1 MPLHPPGPPTINVSG
16 SDAAI
21 VPVSIQPQT
30 VPASYVTVR
39 LTNGDSYYT
48 AGGTSVS
55 GGSVL
60 TADQGSPNTIGNA
73 WPVKITDGTNIYGS
87 RTVPIH
93 SLIASGGI
101 GVGVSSVSSIGALRV
116 DVVQTTG
123 MPSGSLTGLLV
134 GGLNVANSNPVPVS
148 DAGGSITVDG
158 TVTAAQGTAA
168 AIGSPWPVIIVSG
181 SDAVGTQTHPTWIT
195 GSVSITNQAGAG
207 SNVTVLSGSLTG
219 LLVGGV
225 TLSNANPVPIS
236 DAGGSLTVDGTVVVT
251 STVINSGSVAG
262 VLIGGQPASNA
273 NPIPISD
280 AGGSITVDGTVTTAQ
295 GTPASIA
302 LPWPVIIVSGS
313 DPVGTQT
320 HPTWI
325 TGSVSLTNQAGVSAN
340 VTTQSGSVAGLLI
353 GGLSVANS
361 NPIPISDAGGSIT
374 VDGTVTVT
382 STAINS
388 GSITGLLI
396 GGVALSNANPA
407 PISDAG
413 GSITVDGTVTVTQ
426 GTAAGIGAPWPV
438 VLVSGSNVVGSTTNP
453 IWVTGSVYTLNPG
466 AAGSNVTSLSGSIT
480 GLLVGGLN
488 VANSNPI
495 PISDAGGSITVDG
508 SVTVTSTVINSGSV
522 AGVLIG
528 GQPAT
533 NANPVP
539 ISDAGGSLTVD
550 GTVTTTQG
558 TPASIGSPWP
568 VILVSGSN
576 VVGSTTNPIWVTG
589 SVYTLNPG
597 GAGSNVTALSGSI
610 TGLLVGGLNVANS
623 NPVPISDAGGSIT
636 VDGSVTT
643 TQGTAASIN
652 APWPVIIVSGSDPV
666 GTQTHPTWITGSVSL
681 TNQAGVSANVT
692 TQSGSVIGLLVGG
705 LNVANANPVPISDAG
720 GSITVDGTV
729 TATVVST
736 VINSGSLTGL
746 LLGGVAASN
755 ANPIPISDAGGSL
768 TVDGTVTAAQGTA
781 ASIGAPWPVIIVSGS
796 DPVGT
801 QTHPTWITG
810 SVAITNQAGVS
821 ANVTVQ
827 SGSTTGLL
835 VGGLNVANSNPVP
848 ISDAGGSL
856 TIDGTVAATQGTP
869 AAISSPWPVILVS
882 GSDVIGSTTN
892 PIWVTGSVYTLNTG
906 AAGSNVTAL
915 SGSVTGL
922 LLGGLSV
929 ANNNPIPISDSG
941 GSITVDG
948 TVTVTSTIINSGS
961 VSGILIGGQPAT
973 NANPV
978 PISDAGG
985 SITVDGTVT
994 VTSTAINSG
1003 SLTGLLVG
1011 GVALSNA
1018 NPVPISDAGG
1028 SITVDGTVTATV
1040 ASTVI
1045 NSGSLTGLLLGG
1057 VAVSNANPIP
1067 ISDAGGS
1074 LTVDGTVTVASTVI
1088 NSGSVA
1094 GVLIG
1099 GQPASNANPVP
1110 ISDAG
1115 GSITVDG
1122 TVTATVASTIITSG
1136 SVTGLLVGGVATS
1149 NANPIPISDAGG
1161 SITVDGTVVV
1171 SSATISSGSITGL
1184 LVGGLNV
1191 ANSNPV
1197 PISDA
1202 GGSITI
1208 DGTVTATVAST
1219 VISTGS
1225 ITGLLVGGLNVA
1237 NSNPIPISDAGGSL
1251 TVDGTVTIAS
1261 GSVTGLLVGGV
1272 AVSGTNPVP
1281 AIAYDGM
1288 GAQWQ
1293 SGSMREISY
1302 AFLNSATSG
1311 STQIVAAQGAGI
1323 KITVLSVHVMTTSA
1337 VSVQFTSSGSSGNTN
1352 KTGFY
1357 PIAAN
1362 GGFVLP
1368 HNPHGWFRTN
1378 ANEHLC
1384 LGLSA
1389 AVFTAATITWMPSI

>member
-16 SDAAI
+16 SDSAI
-21 VPVSIQPQT
+21 IPVSIQPQLI
-30 VPASYVTVR
+30 PASYVTVR

-73 WPVKITDGTNIYGS
+73 WPIKITDGTNIYGS

-116 DVVQTTG
+116 DVVQSTG
-123 MPSGSLTGLLV
+123 TPSGSLTGLLV
-134 GGLNVANSNPVPVS
+134 GGLNVANSNPIPIS
-148 DAGGSITVDG
+148 DAGGSLTVDG
-158 TVTAAQGTAA
+158 TVTATQGTAA
-168 AIGSPWPVIIVSG
+168 AIWSPWPVIIVSG
-181 SDAVGTQTHPTWIT
+181 SDPVGTQTHPTWVT
-195 GSVSITNQAGAG
+195 GSVSIINQAGAG
-207 SNVTVLSGSLTG
+207 SNVTALSGSLTG
-219 LLVGGV
+219 LLVGGA

-273 NPIPISD
+273 NPIPVSD
-280 AGGSITVDGTVTTAQ
+280 AGGSITIDGSVTAAQ
-295 GTPASIA
+295 GTAASIA
-302 LPWPVIIVSGS
+302 SPWPVIIVSGS
-313 DPVGTQT
+313 DAVGTQT
-320 HPTWI
+320 HPTWV
-325 TGSVSLTNQAGVSAN
+325 TGSVSITNQAGVSAN
-340 VTTQSGSVAGLLI
+340 VTTQSGSVAGILI
-353 GGLSVANS
+353 GGLNVANS
-361 NPIPISDAGGSIT
+361 NPVPISDAGGSIT
-374 VDGTVTVT
+374 VDG
-382 STAINS
+382 
-388 GSITGLLI
+388 
-396 GGVALSNANPA
+396 GVAA
-407 PISDAG
+407 
-413 GSITVDGTVTVTQ
+413 TQ
-426 GTAAGIGAPWPV
+426 GTAA
-438 VLVSGSNVVGSTTNP
+438 
-453 IWVTGSVYTLNPG
+453 
-466 AAGSNVTSLSGSIT
+466 SIS
-480 GLLVGGLN
+480 
-488 VANSNPI
+488 A
-495 PISDAGGSITVDG
+495 
-508 SVTVTSTVINSGSV
+508 
-522 AGVLIG
+522 
-528 GQPAT
+528 
-533 NANPVP
+533 
-539 ISDAGGSLTVD
+539 
-550 GTVTTTQG
+550 
-558 TPASIGSPWP
+558 PWP

-589 SVYTLNPG
+589 SVYTLNQG

-636 VDGSVTT
+636 VDGSVTA
-643 TQGTAASIN
+643 TQGTAANIN
-652 APWPVIIVSGSDPV
+652 APWPVIIVSGSDTV

-692 TQSGSVIGLLVGG
+692 TQSGSITGLLVGG
-705 LNVANANPVPISDAG
+705 LNVANANP
-720 GSITVDGTV
+720 
-729 TATVVST
+729 
-736 VINSGSLTGL
+736 
-746 LLGGVAASN
+746 
-755 ANPIPISDAGGSL
+755 IPISDAGSSI
-768 TVDGTVTAAQGTA
+768 TIDGTATVTQGTA
-781 ASIGAPWPVIIVSGS
+781 ASIGAPWPVV
-796 DPVGT
+796 
-801 QTHPTWITG
+801 
-810 SVAITNQAGVS
+810 
-821 ANVTVQ
+821 
-827 SGSTTGLL
+827 
-835 VGGLNVANSNPVP
+835 
-848 ISDAGGSL
+848 
-856 TIDGTVAATQGTP
+856 
-869 AAISSPWPVILVS
+869 LVS
-882 GSDVIGSTTN
+882 GSNVVGSTTN
-892 PIWVTGSVYTLNTG
+892 PIWVTGSVYTLNPG

-922 LLGGLSV
+922 LLGGLNV
-929 ANNNPIPISDSG
+929 ANSNPIPISDAG

-948 TVTVTSTIINSGS
+948 TVTVTSTVINSGS
-961 VSGILIGGQPAT
+961 VAGVLIGGQPAT

-985 SITVDGTVT
+985 SLTVDGTVT

-1018 NPVPISDAGG
+1018 NPVPISDAGA
-1028 SITVDGTVTATV
+1028 SITIDGTVTATV

-1057 VAVSNANPIP
+1057 VAASNANPIP

-1122 TVTATVASTIITSG
+1122 AVTATVASTVISSG
-1136 SVTGLLVGGVATS
+1136 SITGLLIGGVNVA
-1149 NANPIPISDAGG
+1149 NANPVPISDAGGSLTVDGTVAVSSAVISSGSITGLLIGGLNVANSNPIPISDAGG
-1161 SITVDGTVVV
+1161 SITV
-1171 SSATISSGSITGL
+1171 
-1184 LVGGLNV
+1184 
-1191 ANSNPV
+1191 
-1197 PISDA
+1197 
-1202 GGSITI
+1202 

-1225 ITGLLVGGLNVA
+1225 ITGLLVGGVNVA
-1237 NSNPIPISDAGGSL
+1237 NTNPVPISDAGGSL
-1251 TVDGTVTIAS
+1251 TVDGTITIAS

-1281 AIAYDGM
+1281 TIAYGGM

-1293 SGSMREISY
+1293 SGSMREVSY

-1323 KITVLSVHVMTTSA
+1323 KITVLSVHVMSSG
-1337 VSVQFTSSGSSGNTN
+1337 SVYVRFTSSGSSGNVN
-1352 KTGFY
+1352 KSGFY
-1357 PIAAN
+1357 PVGAN

-1368 HNPHGWFRTN
+1368 YNPHGWFRTN

-1384 LGLSA
+1384 LGLGA
-1389 AVFTAATITWMPSI
+1389 AIYTAATITWMPSI